1 VKGFLSL
8 RSANIEAKA
17 SLAYLI
23 CNIIQKSI
31 TFLTLPLFTRLLTTT
46 QYGQYN
52 IYTSWSAILSIF
64 TTLNL
69 PYGTFGRAMVKFD
82 NDRDGYICAVQTLC
96 TVLSLLFILIYFPF
110 NGYLVKIVKLPMSI
124 ILIMVG
130 EILFSTSI
138 QFWFG
143 KNRFEFQYKNVVLV
157 TISMALIS
165 PICGLIFVLNS
176 EEKGYARIIGFAVI
190 TMMFG
195 LVIYIRNYIHGRIVY
210 KQEYIRYAI
219 GFNVPLIVY
228 YLSQVLFGQCD
239 RLMIDYFC
247 GTDKAGIYGVAQQLA
262 LALNFVLTSINGAYT
277 PWMYGKIKEKHY
289 KDNVNIS
296 LIIAVLMSSLLLGII
311 WMAPEIIMILGGIR
325 YIEAIWVVPPIA
337 MSLLLLFY
345 AQLFINLQ
353 FYMERKSELIVGSI
367 LAAALNVILNQLYI
381 PRFGYFVA
389 GYTTFFSYGI
399 FALCNYYFARK
410 SCTSSPE
417 VMELF
422 NIKALLII
430 LLLFVVFGFLGMILF
445 PYRYIRYA
453 VIIVISLLLFIKRK
467 IIILELRPIL
477 KKK

>member
-1 VKGFLSL
+1 MKGFLSL

-210 KQEYIRYAI
+210 KQ
-219 GFNVPLIVY
+219 
-228 YLSQVLFGQCD
+228 
-239 RLMIDYFC
+239 
-247 GTDKAGIYGVAQQLA
+247 
-262 LALNFVLTSINGAYT
+262 
-277 PWMYGKIKEKHY
+277 
-289 KDNVNIS
+289 
-296 LIIAVLMSSLLLGII
+296 
-311 WMAPEIIMILGGIR
+311 
-325 YIEAIWVVPPIA
+325 
-337 MSLLLLFY
+337 
-345 AQLFINLQ
+345 
-353 FYMERKSELIVGSI
+353 
-367 LAAALNVILNQLYI
+367 
-381 PRFGYFVA
+381 
-389 GYTTFFSYGI
+389 
-399 FALCNYYFARK
+399 
-410 SCTSSPE
+410 
-417 VMELF
+417 
-422 NIKALLII
+422 
-430 LLLFVVFGFLGMILF
+430 
-445 PYRYIRYA
+445 
-453 VIIVISLLLFIKRK
+453 
-467 IIILELRPIL
+467 
-477 KKK
+477 